1 MPAAAWALAGAA
13 ALLFGLGLVLTR
25 FGLRHMAAGTGA
37 AFAIP
42 VSAILFWAI
51 SPATVDFA
59 RWSAPA
65 AMVFAGVGAVF
76 PAVVTLLT
84 FAANRRLGPN
94 VTGTVGNLAPVF
106 AVTGAV
112 LLLGETPGLRQGAA
126 LLAIVGGVMLLS
138 WPDRK
143 AASPPPGWWLLVP
156 LAAASMRGG
165 IQPAVRYGLEL
176 WPDPFAAALI
186 GYTVSS
192 AVVIVAALAGGG
204 GTAKAVNRNGVV
216 WFAAVGL
223 VNGLAVLSMYAA
235 LARGPVALVSP
246 VVALYPLATLAFA
259 AWLLHAERPSGRQIA
274 GILAAVA
281 GVILLLT

>member
-1 MPAAAWALAGAA
+1 MPVAAWALAGIAA
-13 ALLFGLGLVLTR
+13 VLFGLGLVLTR

-42 VSAILFWAI
+42 ASTLLFWAI

-59 RWSAPA
+59 SWSTPA
-65 AMVFAGVGAVF
+65 AFVFAGVGMLF

-94 VTGTVGNLAPVF
+94 VTGAIGNLAPLF
-106 AVTGAV
+106 AVTGAI
-112 LLLGETPGLRQGAA
+112 LLLGEAPAARQAAGVLVIVAGVTLLSFPAPGAA
-126 LLAIVGGVMLLS
+126 RAGSVLWLLAPLG
-138 WPDRK
+138 
-143 AASPPPGWWLLVP
+143 AAM
-156 LAAASMRGG
+156 MRGG
-165 IQPAVRYGLEL
+165 IQPAIRHGLEL

-192 AVVIVAALAGGG
+192 LVVIVAALTGGRRRASPLDHRG
-204 GTAKAVNRNGVV
+204 IA
-216 WFAAVGL
+216 WFAAVGM
-223 VNGLAVLSMYAA
+223 VNGLAVLAMYAA

-246 VVALYPLATLAFA
+246 IVALYPLATLAIG
-259 AWLLHAERPSGRQIA
+259 AWLLHAERPSGRHLA
-274 GILAAVA
+274 GVLSAVA

>member
-1 MPAAAWALAGAA
+1 MPISAWALAGAA
-13 ALLFGLGLVLTR
+13 ALLFGLGLVLTG

-42 VSAILFWAI
+42 ASALLFWGI

-59 RWSAPA
+59 HWSGPA
-65 AMVFAGVGAVF
+65 ALVFAGVGAVF

-94 VTGTVGNLAPVF
+94 LTGTVGNLAPLF

-112 LLLGETPGLRQGAA
+112 LLLGEMPEARQGAGI
-126 LLAIVGGVMLLS
+126 LVIVAGVMLLS

-143 AASPPPGWWLLVP
+143 TAAPPPGWWLLAP
-156 LAAASMRGG
+156 LAAAMMRGG
-165 IQPAVRYGLEL
+165 IQPAIRHGLAL
-176 WPDPFAAALI
+176 WPNPFAAALI

-192 AVVIVAALAGGG
+192 LVVIAAALAGGRRRASPPDRCG
-204 GTAKAVNRNGVV
+204 IL

-223 VNGLAVLSMYAA
+223 VNGLAVLAMYAA

-259 AWLLHAERPSGRQIA
+259 AWLLHAERPTARQTA

-281 GVILLLT
+281 GVILLLV